1 MFKGNAAF
9 RRTSCT
15 TMSAPLAIFALT
27 IFGVSNRC
35 VAQSIGPQEKTAASK
50 SQASTSAAAAAIPVP
65 ADRPE
70 KRTDANSQ
78 LAHEQLLEKA
88 RHGGIDVYF
97 IGDSITRRWGC
108 SDPQFAD
115 LLANWQA
122 NFFGW
127 NAANFGW
134 GGDTTQNILW
144 RLNHGELDGVHPKV
158 IVILAGTNNL
168 SSQAI
173 NDDDSAEEIARGVAA
188 IVKVC
193 REKAPAAAIIV
204 TAIFPRSDKPSLNP
218 LITQINDRLAK
229 LADGSRIRFLNVNA
243 QFTNDQGM
251 LLPGMLPDGLHPAVP
266 GYQVWADGLKPIL
279 RELLGPPAKSDHAPP
294 PTGDPSAQP
303 KTTK

>member
-1 MFKGNAAF
+1 M
-9 RRTSCT
+9 
-15 TMSAPLAIFALT
+15 
-27 IFGVSNRC
+27 
-35 VAQSIGPQEKTAASK
+35 
-50 SQASTSAAAAAIPVP
+50 
-65 ADRPE
+65 
-70 KRTDANSQ
+70 
-78 LAHEQLLEKA
+78 
-88 RHGGIDVYF
+88 YF

-108 SDPQFAD
+108 SDPQYAD

-173 NDDDSAEEIARGVAA
+173 NDDDSAEEIARGITA

-218 LITQINDRLAK
+218 LIAQINDRLAK
-229 LADGSRIRFLNVNA
+229 LADQPGVRFLNVNA
-243 QFTNDQGM
+243 QLTDDQGM

-266 GYQVWADGLKPIL
+266 GYQVWADGLRPIL

-294 PTGDPSAQP
+294 PTGDPSAQL
-303 KTTK
+303 KSK